1 MKRLLVLVFLLVGCG
16 FAGNRGYDWYTY
28 QINTPMSSIS
38 QKVAFHIDQGEGSD
52 QIANDLAA
60 KGLIRTPEVFL
71 VYLRYQ
77 DKGARLEA
85 GDFTLDKRMNV
96 PEIIAALGKAKVQQ
110 VSVTLTPGSTLRAM
124 AQSAATAG
132 LGTADSYVAAASNM
146 SWQYDFLQGR
156 PQGAPGNL
164 EGFLFPDTYQL
175 DKGSTT
181 SDLVKRQLDQFGQ
194 QVPPALRAQMAQP
207 VPGRPAVTVYT
218 AITLASMVERE
229 VTKDPDRAIVCGI
242 FYNRLSIH
250 MALQDDITVL
260 YGLNKLQGP
269 LTDQDK
275 QKDTP
280 YNTYLHPGLPVGPIS
295 NPGLAS
301 INACI
306 TPQKSNY
313 YFFFADANRVTR
325 YAATYTEHLR
335 QQQQYGLAPD

>member
-28 QINTPMSSIS
+28 QINTPMSSTS
-38 QKVAFHIDQGEGSD
+38 QKVAFHIDQGESSD

-60 KGLIRTPEVFL
+60 RGLIRTPEVFL

-77 DKGARLEA
+77 DKGAQLEA

-96 PEIIAALGKAKVQQ
+96 PEIIAALGNAKVLQ
-110 VSVTLTPGSTLRAM
+110 VSVTLTPGSTLKAM
-124 AQSAATAG
+124 AQSAANAG
-132 LGTADSYVAAASNM
+132 LGTADSYVAAAGSL

-194 QVPPALRAQMAQP
+194 QVSPALRAQMAQP
-207 VPGRPAVTVYT
+207 VPGRPAETVYT
-218 AITLASMVERE
+218 VITLASIVERE

-242 FYNRLSIH
+242 FYNRLGIH

-280 YNTYLHPGLPVGPIS
+280 YNTYLHPGLPAGPIS

-301 INACI
+301 INACVS
-306 TPQKSNY
+306 PQKSDY

-325 YAATYTEHLR
+325 YAKTYAEHLR